1 MVLGSRA
8 GLVWFYLF
16 ISINDGAPLCR
27 LFFFPVAGR
36 ESWKEAGLS
45 LSLGQASER
54 SSVSSLEL
62 VWNLCF
68 FPPPPQEGEGWKGKT
83 QARREA
89 TLVSACFPS
98 DRFSLPD
105 GEDEQKCPLRMG

>member
-68 FPPPPQEGEGWKGKT
+68 FPPPPPKKGK
-83 QARREA
+83 AGREKLKREEKPPWFQPA
-89 TLVSACFPS
+89 FPRI
-98 DRFSLPD
+98 DFPFL
-105 GEDEQKCPLRMG
+105 MGKMNRNAH